1 MIGRRRRAFV
11 LIAVLVVVASALLVA
26 TSLLFVAQAE
36 AAGAAGTARAVQSRA
51 LAWSGVQALMSTLN
65 DQRDRILNGEMPQ
78 VSAEYTIYETET
90 RLGVVRLLP
99 ISPGRERLVPEAG
112 GLDLNHV
119 DADMLGDTGLLDAVS
134 AQAVVSFR
142 ENDPGRGFGSVAELL
157 NVPGLTPETVYG
169 PIDELTVQDDAFASR
184 VLTERAST
192 LYGHESPRGLADVVT
207 VYGFEP
213 ALQQNGKRR
222 INLNVPWSDELGR
235 RLDQR
240 FGAGSSEILRR
251 IVEGGTTFENDAKI
265 FGVLRFFDM
274 NPSDWPQIIDALT
287 TDPGEYHFGR
297 LDINTASYE
306 ALVALPGIDAEQA
319 AALVRVRESLSAEE
333 RATVAWPAI
342 RGIVEPEAYDQLAG
356 RITTRS
362 WTYRVRVEAGE
373 VDADDREGA
382 LINPVIYEA
391 VIDLSAPKPRV
402 AYLRD
407 ITMLQTAAR
416 VAANATPAPAPGT
429 PGSFDDLA
437 DVPPEAFMDE
447 PAPLDDPDPGF
458 GADLDDSRPDQ
469 MNDPS
474 SAPPSSPAAA
484 TPPRRRLG
492 RWLHQD

>member
-1 MIGRRRRAFV
+1 MIGRGRRAFI

-51 LAWSGVQALMSTLN
+51 LAWSGVQAVMSTLN
-65 DQRDRILNGEMPQ
+65 DQRDRILDGELPQ

-112 GLDLNHV
+112 RLDLNHV
-119 DADMLGDTGLLDAVS
+119 DAEMLRRSGLLDAVS

-142 ENDPGRGFGSVAELL
+142 QNDPGRGFGSVAELL

-169 PIDELTVQDDAFASR
+169 PIDELTVEDDAFESG

-207 VYGFEP
+207 VYGCEP

-222 INLNVPWSDELGR
+222 INLNVPWSEELGR

-251 IVEGGTTFENDAKI
+251 MFESGTTFENDAKI

-274 NPSDWPQIIDALT
+274 DPSDWPQIIDALT

-362 WTYRVRVEAGE
+362 WTYRVRIEAGE

-382 LINPVIYEA
+382 LSNPVIYEA

-416 VAANATPAPAPGT
+416 VAANATPAPAPGFT
-429 PGSFDDLA
+429 EDPDDVLRE
-437 DVPPEAFMDE
+437 PSMDE

-458 GADLDDSRPDQ
+458 GATIADPGTDQ

-474 SAPPSSPAAA
+474 STPPSAPADA

-492 RWLHQD
+492 RWLRQS

>member
-1 MIGRRRRAFV
+1 MIGRGRRAFV

-51 LAWSGVQALMSTLN
+51 LAWSGVQAVMSTLN
-65 DQRDRILNGEMPQ
+65 DQRDRILNGELPQ

-99 ISPGRERLVPEAG
+99 ISPRRERLVPEAG

-169 PIDELTVQDDAFASR
+169 PIDELTVEDDAFESG

-251 IVEGGTTFENDAKI
+251 IFESGTTFENDAKI

-274 NPSDWPQIIDALT
+274 DPSDWPQIIDALT

-373 VDADDREGA
+373 VNADDREGA
-382 LINPVIYEA
+382 LTNPVIYEA

-407 ITMLQTAAR
+407 ITMLQSAAR
-416 VAANATPAPAPGT
+416 VAANATPAPAPGIT
-429 PGSFDDLA
+429 EDPDDALRE
-437 DVPPEAFMDE
+437 PFMDE

-458 GADLDDSRPDQ
+458 GATIDDPRTDQ

-474 SAPPSSPAAA
+474 PAPPSSPAAA
-484 TPPRRRLG
+484 TPSRRRLG

>member
-1 MIGRRRRAFV
+1 MIGRGRRAFI

-65 DQRDRILNGEMPQ
+65 DQRDRILDGELPQ

-99 ISPGRERLVPEAG
+99 ISPRRERLVPEAG

-142 ENDPGRGFGSVAELL
+142 QNDPGRGFGSVAELL

-169 PIDELTVQDDAFASR
+169 PIDELTVQDGAFESGG
-184 VLTERAST
+184 LTERAST

-251 IVEGGTTFENDAKI
+251 IFESGTTFENDAKI

-274 NPSDWPQIIDALT
+274 DPSDWPQIIDALT

-362 WTYRVRVEAGE
+362 WTYRVRIEAGE

-382 LINPVIYEA
+382 LSNPVIYEA

-407 ITMLQTAAR
+407 ITMLQSAAR
-416 VAANATPAPAPGT
+416 VAANATPAPAPGIT
-429 PGSFDDLA
+429 EDPDDALRE
-437 DVPPEAFMDE
+437 PFMDE

-458 GADLDDSRPDQ
+458 GADPDDPRTDQ

-474 SAPPSSPAAA
+474 PAPPSSPAAA
-484 TPPRRRLG
+484 TPSRRRLG